1 MSHEHKVQQFY
12 DSARHCYEHIMG
24 EYWHHA
30 DPEAVAAGLPR
41 ARACEVLSERVVA
54 LCGIERGH
62 RVLDFGSGIG
72 GPTLHMAR
80 VTGAAF
86 VGVCNNDRLTQQ
98 ARDRAAT
105 RGASETVQFQ
115 TLGDE
120 DYKQLP
126 FEDGSFDAVTFME
139 SICHIPDKAQLF
151 REFARVVKPGCRI
164 GGMDWIQRPWG
175 EHQSPDAIQRFIRPI
190 CEHVAIPWLG
200 SVGDYAELM
209 RAAGFD
215 VAVARDLVPHTKC
228 WGAVQDAENPQ
239 WLAYDGPDFE
249 MFRLG
254 EEALVAAREA
264 GVFSIGTW
272 VGRKLPR

>member
-12 DSARHCYEHIMG
+12 DSARHCYERIMG

-41 ARACEVLSERVVA
+41 SRACEILSERVVT
-54 LCGIERGH
+54 LCGIEPGH

-80 VTGAAF
+80 HTGASF
-86 VGVCNNDRLTQQ
+86 VGVCNNDRLTQR
-98 ARDRAAT
+98 AREAAST
-105 RGASETVQFQ
+105 RGASESVTFQ

-120 DYKQLP
+120 EYKQLP
-126 FEDGSFDAVTFME
+126 FDDESFDAIVFME
-139 SICHIPDKAQLF
+139 SVCHIPDKAQLF

-175 EHQSPDAIQRFIRPI
+175 EVQRPEQVQEFIGPI

-200 SVGDYAELM
+200 SVDDYANLM
-209 RAAGFD
+209 RDAGFR
-215 VAVARDLVPHTKC
+215 VAVARDLVAGQKC
-228 WGAVQDAENPQ
+228 WGAVQDDENPE
-239 WLAYDGPDFE
+239 WLNYDGPDFE
-249 MFRLG
+249 MFRRG
-254 EEALVAAREA
+254 EEALVAARNA

-272 VGRKLPR
+272 IARKPV